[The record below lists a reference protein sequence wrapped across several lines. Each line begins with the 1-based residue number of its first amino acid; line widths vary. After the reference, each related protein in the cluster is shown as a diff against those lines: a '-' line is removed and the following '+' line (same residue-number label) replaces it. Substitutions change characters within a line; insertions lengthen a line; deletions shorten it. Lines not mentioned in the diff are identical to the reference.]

1 MISGAPRLRSD
12 LTVSEQRTAG
22 GTLVV
27 VKDPLTG
34 DFFRFRET
42 EQFIAQQCDGETP
55 LEVIRQRTEQKFG
68 AGLTAQSLRAFIRN
82 LDKAGLLEGAEA
94 GDAGSGNGR
103 RGRGQ
108 RGRLRGSLLYLRF
121 KVADPNRLFDRLMP
135 HLRGF
140 FTPGFVT
147 LAAAVILLGV
157 GTAAANWSDI
167 VGDLSRLYRLSA
179 IIPFL
184 AVTFLAASLHE
195 FAHGLTC
202 KYFGGEVHELGFM
215 WIYFQPAFYCNV
227 SDAWLF
233 PEKSKRMLVNFA
245 GPYFELFLW
254 ALAVLTWRVTDVDT
268 VVNYLAL
275 IVMTGSGIKTLLNL
289 SPLLKL
295 DGYYVLSDY
304 LDIPNLRRR
313 SFRYLGNLLRRLAGS
328 TSLPVEE
335 ATARE
340 RRVYLAYGLLAAVP
354 SFALLGVTAVK
365 ASTYLIEHNRPV
377 SLALFAGLLTAKTR
391 RRVGRLF
398 RGKGDDMDDD
408 DEESPDREPG
418 EPDGAE
424 PPPPGGPKRKRR
436 IAALALAGS
445 TAAVVFLGHMELRI
459 TAPFTIL
466 PVRNADVR
474 SEIDGLVDTMT
485 VSEGDEVRAGDVV
498 ARLSDRQIRV
508 ELQKTLAQIQQARA
522 QLAILEAGPT
532 RDSIELAR
540 TAVYRA
546 QDQLKYA
553 RARLERNKQLADSGV
568 LTRTELEN
576 TQEAAA
582 VAERDLAEARN
593 KLEALQRGA
602 RPEEIAAMRAEISG
616 LEAQRRYLEGQL
628 QRVVVRSPAAGVVA
642 TPTRDLHDM
651 VGQVVQQGALI
662 AKVYDLEKLT
672 VEIPISEKEIA
683 DVREG
688 QEVAFK
694 ARAYPNRTF
703 HGRVM
708 SIATTADD
716 GSSSLGGAPASS
728 SAEGRGA
735 GRGRG
740 AGGGEDGARTILVTT
755 QVDNDSLL
763 LKPGMTGQAK
773 VFCGRRRIVDLMMR
787 RLARTVKVEFWSW
800 W

>member
-1 MISGAPRLRSD
+1 
-12 LTVSEQRTAG
+12 
-22 GTLVV
+22 
-27 VKDPLTG
+27 
-34 DFFRFRET
+34 
-42 EQFIAQQCDGETP
+42 
-55 LEVIRQRTEQKFG
+55 
-68 AGLTAQSLRAFIRN
+68 
-82 LDKAGLLEGAEA
+82 
-94 GDAGSGNGR
+94 
-103 RGRGQ
+103 
-108 RGRLRGSLLYLRF
+108 
-121 KVADPNRLFDRLMP
+121 
-135 HLRGF
+135 
-140 FTPGFVT
+140 
-147 LAAAVILLGV
+147 
-157 GTAAANWSDI
+157 
-167 VGDLSRLYRLSA
+167 
-179 IIPFL
+179 
-184 AVTFLAASLHE
+184 
-195 FAHGLTC
+195 
-202 KYFGGEVHELGFM
+202 
-215 WIYFQPAFYCNV
+215 
-227 SDAWLF
+227 
-233 PEKSKRMLVNFA
+233 
-245 GPYFELFLW
+245 
-254 ALAVLTWRVTDVDT
+254 
-268 VVNYLAL
+268 
-275 IVMTGSGIKTLLNL
+275 
-289 SPLLKL
+289 
-295 DGYYVLSDY
+295 
-304 LDIPNLRRR
+304 
-313 SFRYLGNLLRRLAGS
+313 
-328 TSLPVEE
+328 
-335 ATARE
+335 
-340 RRVYLAYGLLAAVP
+340 
-354 SFALLGVTAVK
+354 
-365 ASTYLIEHNRPV
+365 
-377 SLALFAGLLTAKTR
+377 
-391 RRVGRLF
+391 
-398 RGKGDDMDDD
+398 
-408 DEESPDREPG
+408 
-418 EPDGAE
+418 
-424 PPPPGGPKRKRR
+424 
-436 IAALALAGS
+436 
-445 TAAVVFLGHMELRI
+445 
-459 TAPFTIL
+459 
-466 PVRNADVR
+466 
-474 SEIDGLVDTMT
+474 
-485 VSEGDEVRAGDVV
+485 
-498 ARLSDRQIRV
+498 V

-616 LEAQRRYLEGQL
+616 LEAQRRYLDGQL